1 MAARATADFL
11 GNSDLN
17 RRLPARHAAERMS
30 MQEKSMS
37 DNSNSSA
44 PVHEAPRTG
53 KMPSAMTCPANERP
67 RTILVNWIVMVL
79 GLAAITGLALVLTDH
94 L

>member
-1 MAARATADFL
+1 MTPVPPQTAAASRM
-11 GNSDLN
+11 
-17 RRLPARHAAERMS
+17 PAFES
-30 MQEKSMS
+30 
-37 DNSNSSA
+37 
-44 PVHEAPRTG
+44 
-53 KMPSAMTCPANERP
+53 P